1 MLFDWSSQAEGKPS
15 IQWAAFYSDCEHEV
29 LPVVLDDRITL
40 TYNLYVSRGVGNLA
54 GGQNISI
61 DRTSIPLYKTL
72 QSALWSRS
80 FMPDGGILGIGLYH
94 TYPMDNGKLL
104 PQAFKGAD
112 FAIYETVSKLKL
124 RFNLIR
130 DLDMDRLRES
140 AGWDDRDDCDPHSDW
155 DEDYREYHERQEQ
168 GRYRDVKEL
177 EGIFLE
183 GFGPPEDNS
192 YNQFEG
198 DEFLKSLLADNS
210 AKKYYKGDI
219 TWLKSS
225 SGSHLSHI
233 YVAVSKTTSFRST
246 RLLFDH

>member
-1 MLFDWSSQAEGKPS
+1 MLGN
-15 IQWAAFYSDCEHEV
+15 
-29 LPVVLDDRITL
+29 RITL

-61 DRTSIPLYKTL
+61 DRTSLPLYKTL
-72 QSALWSRS
+72 QSALWSRT

-94 TYPMDNGKLL
+94 TYPMDDGKLL

-130 DLDMDRLRES
+130 DLDMDDMRES
-140 AGWDDRDDCDPHSDW
+140 AGWDDRFDW
-155 DEDYREYHERQEQ
+155 DADYLEYHERQEQ
-168 GRYRDVKEL
+168 GRTRDGKKL

-183 GFGPPEDNS
+183 GFGSPEEISN
-192 YNQFEG
+192 NQFEG
-198 DEFLKSLLADNS
+198 DEFLKSLLEDDS
-210 AKKYYKGDI
+210 AKKYYEGDI

-233 YVAVSKTTSFRST
+233 YIAVSKTTSSRRK
-246 RLLFDH
+246 RLIIAH